1 VRAGALSSPD
11 AAGARPE
18 GRPPSWFQLATT
30 WALFAAAVV
39 AVAVAVHLAAPGWL
53 GDSGVRE
60 LPDRPLLMVDIFF
73 NNLLLALVPLFG
85 GWLAAGHLTAGRR
98 LVAGV
103 FLLLPAVIVARSLV
117 TVGAVGG
124 GDPSWLSDSARWWLL
139 EVGALAVSARTGL
152 WLARHPQLRDARG
165 PAAMRR
171 ALAVIV
177 CALAAGA
184 TVEVLTA

>member
-1 VRAGALSSPD
+1 MRAGALSTP
-11 AAGARPE
+11 AAGADLDV
-18 GRPPSWFQLATT
+18 RPPSWIQLATN
-30 WALFAAAVV
+30 WALFAAAVM
-39 AVAVAVHLAAPGWL
+39 AVAAAVHLAVPGWL

-60 LPDRPLLMVDIFF
+60 LPDRPLLMLDIFF

-85 GWLAAGHLTAGRR
+85 GWLAAGHLSAGRR
-98 LVAGV
+98 LVAGL
-103 FLLLPAVIVARSLV
+103 FLLLPALIVARSLI

-124 GDPSWLSDSARWWLL
+124 GDPDWLADSARWWLL
-139 EVGALAVSARTGL
+139 EVGALAVSTRTGL
-152 WLARHPQLRDARG
+152 WLSRHPQLRDEHG

-177 CALAAGA
+177 CALAVGA

>member
-1 VRAGALSSPD
+1 VRAGALSRPAAD
-11 AAGARPE
+11 ARLDE
-18 GRPPSWFQLATT
+18 RPPSGIQLATT
-30 WALFAAAVV
+30 WALFAAAVM
-39 AVAVAVHLAAPGWL
+39 AVAAAVHLAAPGWL

-60 LPDRPLLMVDIFF
+60 LPDRPLLMLDIFF

-103 FLLLPAVIVARSLV
+103 FLLLPALIVARSLV
-117 TVGAVGG
+117 TIGAVGG
-124 GDPSWLSDSARWWLL
+124 GDPEWLADSTRWWLL

-152 WLARHPQLRDARG
+152 WLARYPQLREEHG

-171 ALAVIV
+171 ALAGAVA
-177 CALAAGA
+177 ALLIAALM
-184 TVEVLTA
+184 EVLTA

>member
-1 VRAGALSSPD
+1 V
-11 AAGARPE
+11 
-18 GRPPSWFQLATT
+18 RPPSWIQLAAT
-30 WALFAAAVV
+30 WTLFAATVL
-39 AVAVAVHLAAPGWL
+39 AVALAVQLAVPGWL

-60 LPDRPLLMVDIFF
+60 LPDRPVLMLDIFF

-85 GWLAAGHLTAGRR
+85 GWLAAGHLSAGHR
-98 LVAGV
+98 LVASV
-103 FLLLPAVIVARSLV
+103 FLLLPALIVARSLV

-124 GDPSWLSDSARWWLL
+124 GDPRWLANAARWWLL
-139 EVGALAVSARTGL
+139 EVGALAVSTRTGL
-152 WLARHPQLRDARG
+152 WLARHPQLRDEHG